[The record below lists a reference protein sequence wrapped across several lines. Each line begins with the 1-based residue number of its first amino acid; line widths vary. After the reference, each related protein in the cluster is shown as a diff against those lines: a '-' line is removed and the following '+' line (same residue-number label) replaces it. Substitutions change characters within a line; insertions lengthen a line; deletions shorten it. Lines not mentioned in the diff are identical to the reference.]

1 MRYFDGIG
9 VRMHSDIA
17 YRLGRVLNEYLKNKK
32 ESDIDN
38 YSSTL
43 ALSILE
49 TILCNFVEHFN
60 GRDYKKEFKSAYGID
75 LNYKL
80 NNSTENQLG
89 LKSEYVFSTSFSY
102 TSYYNFL
109 KNIRNALSHPFN
121 YSYNINISL
130 NKCIKNKEELLHTGV
145 FTCFDDE
152 LYSKDHLIRDYYFV
166 TTFREKDNL
175 GKEFLK
181 SYSIYKMS
189 SNELINLTTNLCDIM
204 SQPVVNEWE
213 NFKNT
218 KYKSLF
224 DQRA

>member
-1 MRYFDGIG
+1 MRYFDGFG

-17 YRLGRVLNEYLKNKK
+17 YRLGKVLNEYLKHKK
-32 ESDIDN
+32 ESDVDN

-49 TILCNFVEHFN
+49 TILCNFVEHVN
-60 GRDYKKEFKSAYGID
+60 GRDYKKEFKSAYGIN

-80 NNSTENQLG
+80 NNSSENPLG
-89 LKSEYVFSTSFSY
+89 LKSDYIISSSFSQ
-102 TSYYNFL
+102 TSYFNFL

-145 FTCFDDE
+145 FTCFNDE
-152 LYSKDHLIRDYYFV
+152 IYCKDHLIKDYYFV
-166 TTFREKDNL
+166 TTFREKNNFGVDT
-175 GKEFLK
+175 LK

-189 SNELINLTTNLCDIM
+189 SNELINLTINLCDIM

-213 NFKNT
+213 SYKNMI
-218 KYKSLF
+218 YKSLF